1 MVARAV
7 PVAAAERRGSPRLP
21 FPPAANPGSH
31 GINRRRPGRKVPDGA
46 VGNLKEPRR
55 SGDRRQKGTMKTDST
70 QHGGGTQHRVVGHL
84 HCPFCGSLNL
94 DVHEPCHIG
103 CGECGATGPDF
114 CASATAAW
122 CAWDARAH
130 ADCIADFQRV
140 VEWAKSKNRKPAN
153 LAFTAGPERQ
163 AAYWIEWAK
172 INMPNPSRLGTTAV
186 NNHKNEETGHE

>member
-1 MVARAV
+1 MTN
-7 PVAAAERRGSPRLP
+7 STTNKLQ
-21 FPPAANPGSH
+21 
-31 GINRRRPGRKVPDGA
+31 
-46 VGNLKEPRR
+46 L
-55 SGDRRQKGTMKTDST
+55 DS
-70 QHGGGTQHRVVGHL
+70 GTQHRVVGHL

-163 AAYWIEWAK
+163 AAYWIEWAE
-172 INMPNPSRLGTTAV
+172 INMPNPKVLVPRAPRG
-186 NNHKNEETGHE
+186 NEQPVVGGPK

>member
-84 HCPFCGSLNL
+84 QCPFCGAS
-94 DVHEPCHIG
+94 
-103 CGECGATGPDF
+103 GPDF

-122 CAWDARAH
+122 VAWDARPQGE
-130 ADCIADFQRV
+130 CIADFNRV
-140 VEWAKSKNRKPAN
+140 AEWAKSANRKPAQ

-163 AAYWIEWAK
+163 AAYWIEWAW
-172 INMPNPSRLGTTAV
+172 NNPNTAV
-186 NNHKNEETGHE
+186 SDGAPCATSPRNSCSPSESKEVRP

>member
-1 MVARAV
+1 MV
-7 PVAAAERRGSPRLP
+7 
-21 FPPAANPGSH
+21 
-31 GINRRRPGRKVPDGA
+31 
-46 VGNLKEPRR
+46 EPRR
-55 SGDRRQKGTMKTDST
+55 SGDRRPEMTNST
-70 QHGGGTQHRVVGHL
+70 TNKPQLASGAQHRIVGHL

-163 AAYWIEWAK
+163 AAYWIEWAE
-172 INMPNPSRLGTTAV
+172 INMPNPKVLVPRAPRG
-186 NNHKNEETGHE
+186 NEQPVVGGPK